1 MSTLNEF
8 ISSVKTEGLMRSS
21 RFAVSFSLPGV
32 IGPGKFSQDLRKI
45 LLYCD
50 NINLPGLTVET
61 TPAKTFGE
69 VREMPYQ
76 KQYDNINMGFYVDNN
91 MSVKLLFDAWMNAIQ
106 DPVSRTF
113 NYYKDYTTDI
123 NIEVYDIANKSK
135 YAVTLFQAYP
145 KTLNAVQMDYGNKEV
160 MKLSVSMN
168 YKYWQS
174 SALTSSST
182 GSSLSNAT
190 QGSSFLNSGFLG
202 NALKIPSTYFTNFNV
217 FQTGFNSFEQGRS
230 SLFSSETAS
239 VGRGSTFI

>member
-8 ISSVKTEGLMRSS
+8 IATVKSDGLMRSS
-21 RFAVSFSLPGV
+21 RFAVSFSLPTV
-32 IGPGKFSQDLRKI
+32 VAPGKYSQDLRKI

-50 NINLPGLTVET
+50 NINLPGMTIET
-61 TPAKTFGE
+61 TSAKTFGE
-69 VREMPYQ
+69 IREMPYQ

-106 DPVSRTF
+106 NPVSRTF

-123 NIEVYDIANKSK
+123 TIIVYDIANKSR

-174 SALTSSST
+174 SQVYSTS
-182 GSSLSNAT
+182 GSSLSNAA
-190 QGSSFLNSGFLG
+190 QASPFLNGGFLG
-202 NALKIPSTYFTNFNV
+202 DSLSIPSTYFTNFNG

-230 SLFSSETAS
+230 SLFSTETAS
-239 VGRGSTFI
+239 VGQGSTFI